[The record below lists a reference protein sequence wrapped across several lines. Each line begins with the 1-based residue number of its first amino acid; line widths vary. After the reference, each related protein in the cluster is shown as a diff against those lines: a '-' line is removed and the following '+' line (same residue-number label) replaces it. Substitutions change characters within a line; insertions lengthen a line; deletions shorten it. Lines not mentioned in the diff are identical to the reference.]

1 MALTP
6 RTPRMAVA
14 IATTNFKINM
24 TTDFFIINEAKEHFQ
39 TNHAK
44 HGEDGKTNNLRLKVQ
59 INYNQTKSRIYFH
72 EDGKYMKKRYNL
84 SIQKGY
90 NCRLFHQINKR

>member
-1 MALTP
+1 
-6 RTPRMAVA
+6 MAVA

-24 TTDFFIINEAKEHFQ
+24 TTDFFIVQKYLQ
-39 TNHAK
+39 TIHAK
-44 HGEDGKTNNLRLKVQ
+44 HGEDYNTNNLSKKVK

-90 NCRLFHQINKR
+90 NCRLFHRRNKR

>member
-1 MALTP
+1 
-6 RTPRMAVA
+6 MAVA

-44 HGEDGKTNNLRLKVQ
+44 HA
-59 INYNQTKSRIYFH
+59 
-72 EDGKYMKKRYNL
+72 
-84 SIQKGY
+84 
-90 NCRLFHQINKR
+90 